1 MIAHPLIEV
10 ANGTPSLIS
19 APSPP
24 YTLTQSVDQSVC
36 QSEDQPVSC
45 FFSSVSQLVYCLRLV
60 RHLIR
65 CSISLLFSQLFNHSF
80 HQPVSQSLKQSASNL
95 VTYPV
100 SKLDS
105 QPVTNLLSQSASQT
119 VSQLLSC
126 SVINFSQLISK

>member
-1 MIAHPLIEV
+1 MIAHPLTEL
-10 ANGTPSLIS
+10 ANGTPALIS
-19 APSPP
+19 VPSPP

-65 CSISLLFSQLFNHSF
+65 CSISLSFCQLFNQSF
-80 HQPVSQSLKQSASNL
+80 CQPVSQSLKQSASKS
-95 VTYPV
+95 VTQSV

-119 VSQLLSC
+119 VSQLLKC
-126 SVINFSQLISK
+126 SVIQSADQ